1 MSETET
7 GTETFQADL
16 TIGQSAIDAYSR
28 MSYTMWFALAE
39 FLDNS
44 TQSRLNHGGII
55 NDVLASEGQPLTID
69 VLHKRDT
76 KQLLIADNSIGMNLE
91 TLVASLKI
99 ASPTPDSKGR
109 SKYGMG
115 MKTAAC
121 WIGRRW
127 QIVTTEWGSGQ
138 QYTAE
143 IDVDAIAHHGARVPI
158 TVQEVDKDLHGTTII
173 ISDLRRVIQKRSE
186 EVIRAYL
193 GSMYMFDLRPDT
205 DGKIALKLTY
215 NGEEVPPPED
225 LPWDIDAAGA
235 PMKKLIPETLIG
247 GHKVT
252 GWFGILK
259 KGGRKYGGFS
269 LYQNERQI
277 QGYPDGWKPRAIFGG
292 VDDEGANNLV
302 AQRLTGVLLL
312 DGFEISHAKDKV
324 LFQGDEE
331 DELEKFLVAQT
342 QDYVTYAKN
351 RRGTKGGGI
360 KWSKEKLR
368 DLVESMKSEFTGNE
382 MKDAL
387 NSAALPPAA
396 VIEASNQK
404 VVAALT
410 LDDELSRFEILPDLH
425 VIISETETSE
435 YEPYVIFTPMADGKT
450 LHIVV
455 NLLHPYYQM
464 LGSDAAIDEC
474 VKQYVFDAVSEFK
487 VGKLFTKTN
496 PNSVRTL
503 KDSLLRARVTGVE
516 NQEAAQLQQAQ
527 LDLNGDDGPLANL

>member
-1 MSETET
+1 MFENESAI
-7 GTETFQADL
+7 ETFQADL

-55 NDVLASEGQPLTID
+55 NDVLAAEGQPLTID
-69 VLHKRDT
+69 ILHKRDT
-76 KQLLIADNSIGMNLE
+76 KQLIIVDNSIGMNLE

-121 WIGRRW
+121 WIGRHW

-138 QYTAE
+138 QYTAD
-143 IDVDAIAHHGARVPI
+143 IDVNAIAHHGARVPI

-186 EVIRAYL
+186 EVIRVYL
-193 GSMYMFDLRPDT
+193 GSMYMFDLRPDA
-205 DGKIALKLTY
+205 DGKVALKLTY

-235 PMKKLIPETLIG
+235 PMKKFIPETLIG
-247 GHKVT
+247 GHKVN

-302 AQRLTGVLLL
+302 AQRLTGALLL
-312 DGFEISHAKDKV
+312 DGFEISHAKDKI

-331 DELEKFLVAQT
+331 EELEKLLVAQT
-342 QDYVTYAKN
+342 EDYVTYAKN

-404 VVAALT
+404 VIASLT
-410 LDDELSRFEILPDLH
+410 LDDELNRFEILPDLH

-435 YEPYVIFTPMADGKT
+435 YEPYVIYTPMADGKT

-487 VGKLFTKTN
+487 VGKLLGKIN

-503 KDSLLRARVTGVE
+503 KDTMLRARVTGVE
-516 NQEAAQLQQAQ
+516 NQEAAQRQQAQ
-527 LDLNGDDGPLANL
+527 LDLHGDDGLLSNL

>member
-1 MSETET
+1 MSTIAQDELSFE
-7 GTETFQADL
+7 ADL

-44 TQSRLNHGGII
+44 TQSRLNYGGVI
-55 NDVLASEGQPLTID
+55 NDVLHSEGQPLTID
-69 VLHKRDT
+69 ILHKRDT
-76 KQLLIADNSIGMNLE
+76 KQLIIKDNSIGMNRE

-121 WIGRRW
+121 WIGRHW
-127 QIVTTEWGSGQ
+127 QIVTTEWDSGL
-138 QYTAE
+138 QYTAD
-143 IDVDAIAHHGARVPI
+143 IDVEAIAHHDARVPI
-158 TVQEVDKDLHGTTII
+158 TVKEVDKDEHGTTII

-193 GSMYMFDLRPDT
+193 GSMYMFDLRPDAE
-205 DGKIALKLTY
+205 GRVALKLTY
-215 NGEEVPPPED
+215 NGEEVFAPDE

-235 PMKKLIPETLIG
+235 PMKKVIPETLIG
-247 GHKVT
+247 GHRVN

-324 LFQGDEE
+324 LFQGEE
-331 DELEKFLVAQT
+331 EEELEKFLVAQT
-342 QDYVTYAKN
+342 EDYVTYAKN
-351 RRGTKGGGI
+351 RRSKGGGV

-368 DLVESMKSEFTGNE
+368 DLVNSMKSEFTGNE
-382 MKDAL
+382 IKDAL
-387 NSAALPPAA
+387 NSAALPPSS
-396 VIEASNQK
+396 VIDASNRKQ
-404 VVAALT
+404 VAALT
-410 LDDELSRFEILPDLH
+410 ADDELDRFEILPDLH
-425 VIISETETSE
+425 VVISETETTE
-435 YEPYVIFTPMADGKT
+435 YAPHVIYETMADGKT
-450 LHIVV
+450 LNIVI
-455 NLLHPYYQM
+455 NLLHPYYQ
-464 LGSDAAIDEC
+464 LLASDAAIDEC
-474 VKQYVFDAVSEFK
+474 VHQYVFDAVAEFK
-487 VGKLFTKTN
+487 VAKLLGKLN

-516 NQEAAQLQQAQ
+516 NREAEDRERAQAE
-527 LDLNGDDGPLANL
+527 LNGDIAGSI

>member
-1 MSETET
+1 MSETDDI
-7 GTETFQADL
+7 QADL
-16 TIGQSAIDAYSR
+16 IIGQSAIDAYSR

-55 NDVLASEGQPLTID
+55 NDVLMSEGQPLTID

-76 KQLLIADNSIGMNLE
+76 KQLIVKDNSIGMNLE
-91 TLVASLKI
+91 TLIASLKI

-127 QIVTTEWGSGQ
+127 QIVTTEWSSGL
-138 QYTAE
+138 QYTAD
-143 IDVDAIAHHGARVPI
+143 IDVEGIAHHGARVPI
-158 TVQEVDKDLHGTTII
+158 KVQNVDKDAHGTAII
-173 ISDLRRVIQKRSE
+173 ISDLRRVVQKRSE

-193 GSMYMFDLRPDT
+193 GSMYMFDLRPDAE
-205 DGKIALKLTY
+205 GKVDLKLTY
-215 NGEEVPPPED
+215 NGEEVPAPDE
-225 LPWDIDAAGA
+225 LAWDIDASGA
-235 PMKKLIPETLIG
+235 PMKKIIPETLIG
-247 GHKVT
+247 DHKVN

-277 QGYPDGWKPRAIFGG
+277 QGYPDGWKPRAIYGG

-324 LFQGDEE
+324 LFQGEEEE
-331 DELEKFLVAQT
+331 DLEKFLVAQT
-342 QDYVTYAKN
+342 EDYVTYAKN
-351 RRGTKGGGI
+351 RRAAKGGAV

-368 DLVESMKSEFTGNE
+368 DLVNSMKSEFTGNE

-387 NSAALPPAA
+387 NSAALPPAT

-404 VVAALT
+404 QVEALT
-410 LDDELSRFEILPDLH
+410 KEDELDRFEILPDLH
-425 VIISETETSE
+425 VVISETETTE
-435 YEPYVIFTPMADGKT
+435 YAPHVIYNTMADGKT
-450 LHIVV
+450 LHIVI
-455 NLLHPYYQM
+455 NLLHPYYQL

-474 VKQYVFDAVSEFK
+474 VHQYVFDAVAEFK
-487 VGKLFTKTN
+487 VGKLLGKIN

-503 KDSLLRARVTGVE
+503 KDTLLRARVTGIE
-516 NQEAAQLQQAQ
+516 NQEAEDRERAQS
-527 LDLNGDDGPLANL
+527 DLNGYGSIAGGL

>member
-1 MSETET
+1 MS
-7 GTETFQADL
+7 GTSSGDFEADL
-16 TIGQSAIDAYSR
+16 TIGKSAIDAYSR

-44 TQSRLNHGGII
+44 TQSRINHDGII
-55 NDVLASEGQPLTID
+55 DKVLQDEGTTLTVDI
-69 VLHKRDT
+69 LHDKIGRT
-76 KQLLIADNSIGMNLE
+76 ITISDNSIGMNRD

-127 QIVTTEWGSGQ
+127 KIVTTEWASGEE
-138 QYTAE
+138 YTAE
-143 IDVDAIAHHGARVPI
+143 IDVDGIAHHGARVPI
-158 TVQEVDKDLHGTTII
+158 TMRSVDRAEHGTKII
-173 ISDLRRVIQKRSE
+173 ISDLRRRIQKRSE
-186 EVIRAYL
+186 EVICAYL
-193 GSMYMFDLRPDT
+193 GSMYMFDLRPDE
-205 DGKIALKLTY
+205 DGRVGLKLTY
-215 NGEEVPPPED
+215 NSEEIPAPDEFV
-225 LPWDIDAAGA
+225 WDTDPAGK
-235 PMKKLIPETLIG
+235 PMRQELPETLIG
-247 GHKVT
+247 GKKVS

-269 LYQNERQI
+269 LYQNKRQI

-331 DELEKFLVAQT
+331 EELERLLVEQT
-342 QDYVTYAKN
+342 EDYRNYAKN
-351 RRGTKGGGI
+351 RRGGNGGTV

-368 DLVESMKSEFTGNE
+368 DLVNSMKSEFVGSE

-396 VIEASNQK
+396 VIEAGNQK
-404 VVAALT
+404 RVDSLSPE
-410 LDDELSRFEILPDLH
+410 DELDRFEILPDLH
-425 VIISETETSE
+425 LVISEKETSE
-435 YEPYVIFTPMADGKT
+435 YEPYVIYAPGADGKT
-450 LHIVV
+450 LHIII
-455 NLLHPYYQM
+455 NLLHPYYEM
-464 LGSDAAIDEC
+464 LGADAAIEEC
-474 VKQYVFDAVSEFK
+474 VHQYVFDAVAEFK
-487 VGKLFTKTN
+487 VSKQLGKIN
-496 PNSVRTL
+496 PNTVRTL
-503 KDSLLRARVTGVE
+503 KDQLLRARVTGVE
-516 NQEAAQLQQAQ
+516 NREAEQREQAAEE
-527 LDLNGDDGPLANL
+527 LKSGDDAAAE